1 MPSHKLHRKVSLSI
15 LGEAYPDVDR
25 LLDLPGLMGVKRH
38 RRFLHDPLSAF
49 MVGYA
54 LHGHKGALSGLL
66 HITLDKVCNDRK
78 AKKLF
83 EVAFR

>member
-1 MPSHKLHRKVSLSI
+1 MPSHNLHRKVCKAI
-15 LGEAYPDVDR
+15 LNEAYPDVDR
-25 LLDLPGLMGVKRH
+25 LLDLPGLMGVRRH

-49 MVGYA
+49 MIGYA
-54 LHGHKGALSGLL
+54 LHGEKGALAGLT

-78 AKKLF
+78 ARRLV

>member
-1 MPSHKLHRKVSLSI
+1 M
-15 LGEAYPDVDR
+15 DR

-54 LHGHKGALSGLL
+54 LHGEKGGLASL
-66 HITLDKVCNDRK
+66 IHITLDQVCND
-78 AKKLF
+78 KKTKRLM
-83 EVAFR
+83 EAAFK

>member
-1 MPSHKLHRKVSLSI
+1 LHRKVSLSI

-25 LLDLPGLMGVKRH
+25 LLDLPGLMGVRKH
-38 RRFLHDPLSAF
+38 RRFLHDSFSAF

-54 LHGHKGALSGLL
+54 LHGEKGAMSALI
-66 HITLDKVCNDRK
+66 HISLDKVCNDRK
-78 AKKLF
+78 TKRLV

>member
-1 MPSHKLHRKVSLSI
+1 
-15 LGEAYPDVDR
+15 
-25 LLDLPGLMGVKRH
+25 
-38 RRFLHDPLSAF
+38 

-54 LHGHKGALSGLL
+54 LHGEKGGMSALI

-78 AKKLF
+78 ARRLV